1 MPFRHNFEKQK
12 LEYNQKTTNLKHYEE
27 QLIRRLEIL
36 KLYKQY
42 SKIIVNS
49 EIDGLQ
55 KKINRCRKSL
65 GLPLL
70 KDPEKELPKRP
81 IPSSIQK
88 ALLSEYTPIK
98 LRKSLE
104 HPGVKRCVNS
114 SFWGYEKKKLRESR
128 VTN

>member
-27 QLIRRLEIL
+27 MLIRRLEIL

-42 SKIIVNS
+42 SKIVANS

-65 GLPLL
+65 GLHQL

-88 ALLSEYTPIK
+88 ALLSEETSIK
-98 LRKSLE
+98 LRKLLE
-104 HPGVKRCVNS
+104 HPNINRELNS
-114 SFWGYEKKKLRESR
+114 TFWGYEKAMLRRYS
-128 VTN
+128 